1 MTDSASQNVPVPG
14 SVRFQNDLEA
24 MRFAIQLAENGAGLV
39 EPNPMVGAL
48 IVSPDGTLLSAGYHR
63 RYGAPHAEVDAI
75 QNLQHPARGN
85 DLYVTLEPCCHTGK
99 TPPCTDAVI
108 AAGFRRVIVG
118 CEDPS
123 EKVRGKGIQQLQNAG
138 MNPIV
143 GICKEESQRLIA
155 PFRMLHCQK
164 RPWIH
169 AKWAM
174 TIDGRIASS
183 TGHSKWISGPH
194 SRRYAHELR
203 GRMDAIITGAGT
215 VRHDDPALTARPPG
229 HRKAI
234 RVVLDAAG
242 LSVTRESALVRTL
255 PDAPLMI
262 FVTAAAS
269 QDTVNRL
276 RDLGAEV
283 IQTTIAEVSTGTLA
297 AEIQE
302 TNRIPVTSVV
312 AELGRRQC
320 THVLLEAGPG
330 ILGAFSDADLIDELH
345 VFAAPILLGG
355 QQAFPPVGGK
365 GRPQIPS
372 PRNLR
377 RCRWT
382 PIGDDLL
389 CEADVIHHDVQR

>member
-1 MTDSASQNVPVPG
+1 
-14 SVRFQNDLEA
+14 
-24 MRFAIQLAENGAGLV
+24 
-39 EPNPMVGAL
+39 
-48 IVSPDGTLLSAGYHR
+48 
-63 RYGAPHAEVDAI
+63 
-75 QNLQHPARGN
+75 
-85 DLYVTLEPCCHTGK
+85 
-99 TPPCTDAVI
+99 
-108 AAGFRRVIVG
+108 
-118 CEDPS
+118 
-123 EKVRGKGIQQLQNAG
+123 
-138 MNPIV
+138 
-143 GICKEESQRLIA
+143 
-155 PFRMLHCQK
+155 
-164 RPWIH
+164 
-169 AKWAM
+169 
-174 TIDGRIASS
+174 
-183 TGHSKWISGPH
+183 
-194 SRRYAHELR
+194 
-203 GRMDAIITGAGT
+203 MDAIITGAGT

-312 AELGRRQC
+312 SELGRRQC

-355 QQAFPPVGGK
+355 LQAFPPVGGK

-389 CEADVIHHDVQR
+389 FEADVIHHDDQR